1 MEYHRSHN
9 VWLAEQASVKR
20 LRTEQ
25 PDQYERVGDFR
36 HQDLLRHIG
45 ITTIPDNLPT
55 GYIRFRPEDFIVE
68 ELDQAGRVATIEP
81 TGAPLVDHTD
91 HRTLY
96 CQLVKIGIATPE
108 ALERL
113 ALALRIDRRQIGYA
127 GLKDGGAVTSQNIS
141 LRGVT
146 AEQASAVQVDNVIL
160 KNFRY
165 GAGAVS
171 TGELRGN
178 RFTLTIRTPEP
189 IAQTDL
195 DNQVQQIS
203 AGVLNYF
210 GPQRFGN
217 RWLSHYFGRT
227 ILQGQYDQTIK
238 SFLTDT
244 NASER
249 KYIAAIRTAVGEHYG
264 DWAFAA
270 AQYGQYPYTFQ
281 HELAVV
287 HHLQQHPD
295 DWVGALT
302 AIQEQTRLW
311 VYAYTSWLV
320 NQTISD
326 LITNQQPIPNAL
338 PIPLSTQPADVAPYR
353 GLLDVDQIPERLTTH
368 LRPLPFIRP
377 QTRYVQTR
385 IRPVMH
391 GALTIPVGII
401 LSFDLPAGA
410 YATTVLMNLLTIE
423 SGQPAPAW
431 LKADDV
437 DAKQLLGT
445 GSIAELKQGWA
456 QYFTTKE
463 ITVEE

>member
-1 MEYHRSHN
+1 MEYHRSHEA
-9 VWLAEQASVKR
+9 WLAEQASIKR

-25 PDQYERVGDFR
+25 PDQYERIGAFQ
-36 HQDLLRHIG
+36 HQDILRHIG
-45 ITTIPDNLPT
+45 ITTIPDQLPT

-68 ELDQAGRVATIEP
+68 EIDQAGTVATIEP
-81 TGAPLVDHTD
+81 ASVPLIDHTD

-96 CQLVKIGIATPE
+96 CQLIKIGIATPE

-113 ALALRIDRRQIGYA
+113 ALALKIDRKQIGYA

-141 LRGVT
+141 LRGVP
-146 AEQASAVQVDNVIL
+146 ADQALALHVDNVIL
-160 KNFRY
+160 KNLRY
-165 GAGAVS
+165 GSGAVS

-189 IAQTDL
+189 VVQSEL
-195 DNQVQQIS
+195 DGHVRQIS

-210 GPQRFGN
+210 GPQRFGS
-217 RWLSHYFGRT
+217 RWLSHFFGRT
-227 ILQGQYDQTIK
+227 ILQGQYNQTIK

-249 KYIAAIRTAVGEHYG
+249 KYVAAIREAVGQQYG
-264 DWAFAA
+264 DWAFATEL
-270 AQYGQYPYTFQ
+270 YGQYPYTFQ
-281 HELAVV
+281 HELTVV
-287 HHLQQHPD
+287 RHLQQHPD

-326 LITNQQPIPNAL
+326 LVTNQQPLPNAL
-338 PIPLSTQPADVAPYR
+338 PIPLSSQPADLAPYR
-353 GLLDVDQIPERLTTH
+353 GLLEQDQIPEHFITY

-385 IRPVMH
+385 IQPVMH
-391 GALTIPVGII
+391 GALSIPAGVI

-410 YATTVLMNLLTIE
+410 YATTVLMNLFTIE

-431 LKADDV
+431 IKADDI

-445 GSIAELKQGWA
+445 GTVAELKRGWA

-463 ITVEE
+463 VAVEE